1 MIMENKELAVRMKIR
16 KHKNDSAKLT
26 EIIESATSTDLEK
39 KIASEYLN
47 KATELECTD
56 TCESDTTA
64 ADTVATEAT
73 SSELTPE
80 EVDRLGDAEKRFDKR
95 QANRKTPSKAD
106 KNMRESKRSISAST
120 SNLHESKR
128 ENLKESVEVSGLK
141 VDSMVRIGD
150 EEGVVVRIYRSADG
164 KEKCMV
170 KIGDGKP
177 IKKRVTSVE
186 LMK

>member
-1 MIMENKELAVRMKIR
+1 MENKELAVRMKIR
-16 KHKNDSAKLT
+16 RHKNDSAKLT

-47 KATELECTD
+47 KVTELGCD
-56 TCESDTTA
+56 TSKSDTTA
-64 ADTVATEAT
+64 ADTVATEVT
-73 SSELTPE
+73 SSELTSE
-80 EVDRLGDAEKRFDKR
+80 EVDRLSDAEKRFDKR

-106 KNMRESKRSISAST
+106 KNMRESKRSTSVST

-128 ENLKESVEVSGLK
+128 ENLEESVEVSGLK
-141 VDSMVRIGD
+141 VGSMVRIGD
-150 EEGVVVRIYRSADG
+150 EEGAVVRIYRSADG

-170 KIGDGKP
+170 KIGGNKP

>member
-1 MIMENKELAVRMKIR
+1 MENKELAVRMKIR

-56 TCESDTTA
+56 TCKSDTTA
-64 ADTVATEAT
+64 ADTIATEAT
-73 SSELTPE
+73 SSELTSE

-128 ENLKESVEVSGLK
+128 ENLEESVEVSGLK
-141 VDSMVRIGD
+141 VGSMVRIGD
-150 EEGVVVRIYRSADG
+150 EEGIVVRIYRSADG

-177 IKKRVTSVE
+177 VKKRVTSVE